1 MKHFLLYYALLSKRF
16 FKKLSFLLLLISIP
30 LLTLG
35 LKLVSRQDSGM
46 LKIVL
51 CAEEEDAFVNGLIRT
66 LMEEKSVLQFV
77 IMEDPEKAEEAVRD
91 NQADAA
97 WIFTEDFCR
106 KLDFF
111 SRYGYSKDVPVLV
124 IEREDTI
131 PLQLSKIKLFGIL
144 YPHVAY
150 SSYLHFAKE
159 ELLPEETLSEE
170 ALREAYE
177 MSSVEG
183 SLFSLAY
190 VDFED
195 KTDDQNYLTA
205 PLRGL
210 LSLMILLCGFA
221 AAMFFYRDEE
231 RGMFERTPS
240 KMLYKHLFIYEFAA
254 MIPAATVSLA
264 ALSITE
270 ATGKL
275 WWECLIMAAFLLDC
289 SVFCS
294 LIKYLLRSAR
304 ILGASIPFLLLGML
318 VLCPIFFSYRGL
330 WLVQILLP
338 PYLYLNAAHNI
349 GYFSGML
356 LHAAAIGT
364 GLTLFFK
371 KKGI

>member
-1 MKHFLLYYALLSKRF
+1 MKHFFLYYALLSKRF
-16 FKKLSFLLLLISIP
+16 FKKLSFLLLLLSIP
-30 LLTLG
+30 LLSLG
-35 LKLVSRQDSGM
+35 LKIVSRQDSGM

-51 CAEEEDAFVNGLIRT
+51 CAEEEDALVNDLIRT

-77 IMEDPEKAEEAVRD
+77 IMEDSEQAEEAVRK

-97 WIFTEDFCR
+97 WIFTENFSS
-106 KLDFF
+106 KLDSF
-111 SRYGYSKDVPVLV
+111 SRHGYSEDVPVLV
-124 IEREDTI
+124 LEREDTI
-131 PLQLSKIKLFGIL
+131 PLQLSKIKLFGVL

-150 SSYLHFAKE
+150 SSYLHFAEE
-159 ELLPEETLSEE
+159 ELLPEEDLSEE

-183 SLFSLAY
+183 SLFNLAY

-240 KMLYKHLFIYEFAA
+240 KVLYKHLFFYEFAA
-254 MIPAATVSLA
+254 IIPAAAVSLA
-264 ALSITE
+264 AVFITG

-275 WWECLIMAAFLLDC
+275 WWECLTMAAFLLDC
-289 SVFCS
+289 TAFCS

-338 PYLYLNAAHNI
+338 PYLYLNAMHNI
-349 GYFSGML
+349 GYFFGML
-356 LHAAAIGT
+356 LHGLAVGT

-371 KKGI
+371 RKRI